1 MTKSRV
7 GKYGS
12 SGGQESGRNLK
23 GMPLFPLH
31 RAELNV

>member
-12 SGGQESGRNLK
+12 SGAQESGGNLK

-31 RAELNV
+31 RVDINV